1 MSRKY
6 KFHNP
11 EGLYFISF
19 ATVYWLDVFTRAE
32 YFDEVV
38 NSIKFCQQKKGM
50 EVFAWCIMTNHVH
63 LLFRAKENNPTEL
76 LRSLKTFTS
85 NRLANLVEENV
96 QESRKEWMIWMME
109 RAANQSSNV
118 KHKQFWRQDNKPIEL
133 WSEKVVYE
141 KVDYI
146 HLNPVVA
153 GFVTEP
159 EHWKYSSAIDFA
171 GGKGLLTLDEL

>member
-85 NRLANLVEENV
+85 NRLAKLVEENV